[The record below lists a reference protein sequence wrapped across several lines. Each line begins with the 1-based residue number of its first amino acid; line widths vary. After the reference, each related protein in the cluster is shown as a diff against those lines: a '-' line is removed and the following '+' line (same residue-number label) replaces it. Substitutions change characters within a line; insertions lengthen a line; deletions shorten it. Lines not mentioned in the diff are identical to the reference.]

1 MAETREGRSMSIRK
15 RTTDPATE
23 TDLLDAAFLPGTI
36 AAQGLFPTPLI
47 SARLMDHETLDAAL
61 TETILARERVERGV
75 VVSNQGG
82 WHSGE
87 FLSWCG
93 AAGLAVLDAA
103 RALVDHMTVMQR
115 GEAFVP
121 ATVGWFVTAWAN
133 VNRTGHGNRPHGH
146 PAAYWSGIY
155 WVDDGGVADD
165 PSLGGMLEL
174 ADPRGIMPAMV
185 APHLRCAI
193 EACRS
198 EGQGQSVTPQAGTL
212 ILFPSWLIH
221 SVTPYVGRRAR
232 ISIAFNFSLDRASPQ

>member
-1 MAETREGRSMSIRK
+1 MSVSIGK
-15 RTTDPATE
+15 LMTDCVSEA
-23 TDLLDAAFLPGTI
+23 DRLDAAFLPGTI
-36 AAQGLFPTPLI
+36 AAVGLFPTPLI
-47 SARLMDHETLDAAL
+47 NARVAGHETLNTTL

-75 VVSNQGG
+75 VISNQGG
-82 WHSGE
+82 WHSTE

-115 GEAFVP
+115 GDAFVP
-121 ATVGWFVTAWAN
+121 AVVGWSMTAWAN
-133 VNRTGHGNRPHGH
+133 INRKSHGNRPHGH

-155 WVDDGGVADD
+155 WVDDGGVANDA
-165 PSLGGMLEL
+165 SLGGILEL
-174 ADPRGIMPAMV
+174 ADPRGIMPSMV

-193 EACRS
+193 EACHG

-221 SVTPYVGRRAR
+221 GVTPYAGDRPR
-232 ISIAFNFSLDRASPQ
+232 ISIAFNFSLQRVMPG